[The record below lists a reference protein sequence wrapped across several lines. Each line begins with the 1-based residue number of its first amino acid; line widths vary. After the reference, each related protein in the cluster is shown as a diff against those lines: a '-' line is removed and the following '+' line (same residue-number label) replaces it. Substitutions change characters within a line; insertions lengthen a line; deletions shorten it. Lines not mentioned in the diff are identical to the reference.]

1 MSLRSRLGATYLED
15 TCCQFMVWAP
25 FAQKVEVHIVAPQER
40 ILPLKRDA
48 LGYHQARVESVEAGS
63 HYLYRLDGKKERPDP
78 ASRFQPQGM
87 HGPSQVVEPYF
98 SWDDKDWSGLNLEQY
113 IIYEIHVG
121 AFTPKGTLDA
131 IIPYL
136 NELNELGITAV
147 ELMPVA
153 QFPGNRNWG
162 YDGVYP
168 FAVQNSYGG
177 PEGFKH
183 LVNACHQKGLAV
195 ILDVVYNHLGPEGNH
210 LADFG
215 PYFTDRYKTPWGA
228 ALNFDGPYSDEVRR
242 FFIENA
248 LYWLTEFH
256 IDALRLD
263 ALHAILD
270 ISARP
275 FIEELA
281 ASVCEQTESLN
292 RKVYLIGESTA
303 NDARLIRPREQGGY
317 GLDAQWNDEF
327 HHSLHVL
334 LTGEQA
340 GYYQDFGHLR
350 HLAKAFREGF
360 VYSGEYS
367 SYRQRRHGTSSR
379 DIPAHRF
386 VVFAQNH
393 DQVGNRFG
401 SERLSQLIS
410 FGELKLAAGV
420 VVLSPFIPLLFM
432 GEEYGETAP
441 FPYFTSH
448 SEPELIEGVRIGRRE
463 EFAAFQCRGEPP
475 DPQDEATFVNAQLNY
490 NLRHEGHHRTL
501 FEFYKELIRRRKE
514 IPALA
519 HLSKENLKVLDY
531 EEDRLMFVRRWS
543 EDSEAITVFNF
554 KNEEVSLTLPFPAG
568 HWHKRLDSADE
579 RWRGNGS
586 TSPEQLNSEGEAT
599 LTLNPNTFAL
609 FTKET

>member
-1 MSLRSRLGATYLED
+1 MSLQSRLGATYLGGNH
-15 TCCQFMVWAP
+15 CQFVVWAP
-25 FAQKVEVHIVAPQER
+25 FAQKVEVHIVAPKER
-40 ILPLKRDA
+40 ILPLEKGA
-48 LGYHQARVESVEAGS
+48 QGYHHTSVEGVEPGI
-63 HYLYRLDGKKERPDP
+63 YYFYRLDGKKERPDP
-78 ASRFQPQGM
+78 ASRFQPQGV
-87 HGPSQVVEPYF
+87 HGPSQVVDSYF
-98 SWDDKDWSGLNLEQY
+98 PWEDKDWSGLNLKQY

-121 AFTPKGTLDA
+121 AFTPEGTFDA
-131 IIPYL
+131 VIPYL
-136 NELNELGITAV
+136 DELNELGITAV
-147 ELMPVA
+147 EIMPVA

-519 HLSKENLKVLDY
+519 HLSKENLEVLDY

-568 HWHKRLDSADE
+568 RWHKRLDSADE